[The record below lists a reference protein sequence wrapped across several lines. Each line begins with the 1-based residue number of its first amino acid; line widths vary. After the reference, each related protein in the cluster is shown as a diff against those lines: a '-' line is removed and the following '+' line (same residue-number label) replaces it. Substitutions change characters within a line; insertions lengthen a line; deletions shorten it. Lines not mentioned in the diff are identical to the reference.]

1 MAILDDSDLLG
12 DRLRAAITEGE
23 GYPWPRPEARVR
35 IMIAVGKLRRMS
47 ASEIAWLVLRRL
59 KPIVSTRLSRLINR
73 LTGLSGV

>member
-1 MAILDDSDLLG
+1 
-12 DRLRAAITEGE
+12 
-23 GYPWPRPEARVR
+23 
-35 IMIAVGKLRRMS
+35 MS